1 MYFGIFCSELKK
13 TIKKK
18 DKIDSEVIIIKNIGQ
33 IYLKYLLAYSSLN
46 ILLIDGA
53 MNNDW

>member
-53 MNNDW
+53 MNND